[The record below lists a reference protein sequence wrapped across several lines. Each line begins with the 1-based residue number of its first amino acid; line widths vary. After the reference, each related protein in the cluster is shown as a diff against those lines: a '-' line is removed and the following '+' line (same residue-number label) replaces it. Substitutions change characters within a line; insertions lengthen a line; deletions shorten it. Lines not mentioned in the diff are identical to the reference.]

1 MSLNWKARQK
11 MYLQDKRENGLILT
25 VLISSGSKRCMIS
38 RPPRSSLTI
47 GPYSLCKDVNA
58 WWYLSRSNGPKIYFI
73 ASKFIEKELSK
84 VYKLIFLCLVKRC
97 YAVLITSIPVASFRS
112 MDKAQA
118 LVLRKM
124 VFRSM
129 MMRFS
134 TRKQLPPSAIKCSEI
149 FIINIEYLIPNQKF

>member
-1 MSLNWKARQK
+1 
-11 MYLQDKRENGLILT
+11 
-25 VLISSGSKRCMIS
+25 MIS
-38 RPPRSSLTI
+38 RPPRSSFTI

-58 WWYLSRSNGPKIYFI
+58 WWYLSRSKGPKIYFI
-73 ASKFIEKELSK
+73 ASKFIYIKELSK
-84 VYKLIFLCLVKRC
+84 VHELSAQANFLVLLLQC
-97 YAVLITSIPVASFRS
+97 YAVLIISIPVASFRS

-118 LVLRKM
+118 RVLRKK

-149 FIINIEYLIPNQKF
+149 FIIDIEYLITNPSKSFKRGHIIRHLLLPGTR